1 MTKLNIDENI
11 GVLKRKD
18 VLKWIDSLTNGLYL
32 KGRNRLV
39 SGDRTQ
45 FCCLGVW
52 ADQHGCSF
60 RNEGSSNPPEWVPV
74 KGKLVNED
82 HTTLHGQ
89 LSFGLTVQMQNAL
102 ISKNDNHETWD
113 EVLKFIVTD
122 VLPQAK

>member
-1 MTKLNIDENI
+1 MTKLNI

-18 VLKWIDSLTNGLYL
+18 VLKWIDSLTSGQYL
-32 KGRNRLV
+32 KGTGQLV
-39 SGDRTQ
+39 SEDRTQ

-60 RNEGSSNPPEWVPV
+60 RNEGSSNSPDWVPV
-74 KGKLVNED
+74 KGKLVNKN

-89 LSFGLTVQMQNAL
+89 LSFGLTRQMQSAL
-102 ISKNDNHETWD
+102 IPKNDDNDTWD